1 MKSMYAQELSLWRL
15 RVTADADP
23 GVVARVVERLQNL
36 NVLPRRVLAETDSN
50 NRFRIEVDVFGMP
63 EAQMTLMALKLRQN
77 TSVLNAY
84 WHQV

>member
-1 MKSMYAQELSLWRL
+1 MKSMYAQDLSLWRL

-36 NVLPRRVLAETDSN
+36 NVLPRRVLAEADSN

-63 EAQMTLMALKLRQN
+63 EAQMRQMAIKLRQN

-84 WHQV
+84 WCRL